1 MAKLNDCQI
10 DTKKWEHVVLTGMIA
25 KGRWG
30 SALKDEKILLGGK
43 QKRAFI
49 KLEGGKGLFAEP
61 LPC

>member
-1 MAKLNDCQI
+1 M
-10 DTKKWEHVVLTGMIA
+10 TGMVA

-43 QKRAFI
+43 QERAFI
-49 KLEGGKGLFAEP
+49 KLEGVKGPFTEP